1 MAVGAERKLRLVA
14 GGKSAGRV
22 ETAGAGRGLA
32 AEAPGGAGEADGAEG
47 VGGAPGDPVE
57 NRKES
62 GGRIG
67 GIPYC
72 CT

>member
-14 GGKSAGRV
+14 GGKSVGCV
-22 ETAGAGRGLA
+22 ETAGAGRRLA
-32 AEAPGGAGEADGAEG
+32 AEEPGGAGEAGGAEG
-47 VGGAPGDPVE
+47 VGGATGDCVE
-57 NRKES
+57 NRKDS
-62 GGRIG
+62 GRGIG